1 MSQNDYIRLLRTRNT
16 LCESATKW
24 SPILSEDQYTNYAAF
39 TLETSVKNSKQVN
52 SELIPTGRTIIY
64 EIEVANTFGS
74 NSSSQP
80 LFTMCYNTNRRGN
93 RKPLL
98 ATQAAIRPARPVLK
112 TEKVSC

>member
-24 SPILSEDQYTNYAAF
+24 SPILSEDQYTNYTAF
-39 TLETSVKNSKQVN
+39 SLETSIKNSKQVN
-52 SELIPTGRTIIY
+52 SELIPSGRTIIY

-80 LFTMCYNTNRRGN
+80 LFTMCNTNLRGN

-98 ATQAAIRPARPVLK
+98 ATLAAIRPVRPVLK